1 MQQQTSPPPVQ
12 RITEYL
18 ANERT
23 FLAWIRTSIAVI
35 TLGFVVAKFSLWLRE
50 LASSLH
56 VPLSAQS
63 GISLPI
69 GLAMMGLGA
78 LLAVLAL
85 WHYHAVN
92 RAIARGEFR
101 PDWRLVL
108 LATLAVVT
116 LAAAMIVY
124 LLLTSG

>member
-1 MQQQTSPPPVQ
+1 MQPPPLQ
-12 RITEYL
+12 RVTEYL

-50 LASSLH
+50 LAFSLR
-56 VPLSAQS
+56 VPMPAHS

-92 RAIARGEFR
+92 RALTRGEFR
-101 PDWRLVL
+101 PDRRLVL

-116 LAAAMIVY
+116 LATAMIVY